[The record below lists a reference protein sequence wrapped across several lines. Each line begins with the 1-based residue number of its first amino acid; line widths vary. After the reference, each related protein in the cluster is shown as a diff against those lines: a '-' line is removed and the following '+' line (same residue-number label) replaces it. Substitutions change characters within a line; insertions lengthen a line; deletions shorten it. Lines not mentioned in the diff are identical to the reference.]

1 MSSRAIKGLTLIVL
15 IALAS
20 LCGCSPAVRE
30 TDPDDS
36 PEGEGSQ
43 SGETHPALVL
53 EHLGQRIEDLG
64 GIHTIEYLD
73 LVGERTVVRDS
84 DSIEEVTGWIL
95 QAEYESDCFPERD
108 TGGGILGK
116 MVLTGEDTLEIS
128 VHFDFLWVDNTT
140 YALDE
145 ETVVEM
151 NRFLREPR

>member
-1 MSSRAIKGLTLIVL
+1 LSSLHWPRCADARRQFARPIQMTARKEK
-15 IALAS
+15 A
-20 LCGCSPAVRE
+20 R
-30 TDPDDS
+30 S
-36 PEGEGSQ
+36 PEKPTRHWYWRTWANGSRTW
-43 SGETHPALVL
+43 GYPHDRVPRP
-53 EHLGQRIEDLG
+53 G
-64 GIHTIEYLD
+64 
-73 LVGERTVVRDS
+73 GERTVVRDS